1 MDMLTLGHFGDHKR
15 FEGLIELRWK
25 NGTRVYSF
33 CGAMLSSSLLT
44 EEIKMAKTV
53 TSKERKKSGTKS
65 LKVHAPFKS
74 KELKNV
80 ELVIDTLLECIK
92 TGDIE
97 TFREVLMAHLMTVNK
112 VKLAQKAGIGRR
124 TLYDLIDPNKEFNPE
139 LSTVSAIIQALAA

>member
-1 MDMLTLGHFGDHKR
+1 M
-15 FEGLIELRWK
+15 
-25 NGTRVYSF
+25 
-33 CGAMLSSSLLT
+33 
-44 EEIKMAKTV
+44 
-53 TSKERKKSGTKS
+53 KS

-74 KELKNV
+74 KELKDV

>member
-1 MDMLTLGHFGDHKR
+1 
-15 FEGLIELRWK
+15 
-25 NGTRVYSF
+25 
-33 CGAMLSSSLLT
+33 
-44 EEIKMAKTV
+44 MAKTV
-53 TSKERKKSGTKS
+53 TSKEHKKLGTKS
-65 LKVHAPFKS
+65 LKAHAPFKS
-74 KELKNV
+74 KELKDV

>member
-1 MDMLTLGHFGDHKR
+1 MLTLGHFGDHKR

-33 CGAMLSSSLLT
+33 MWGDAIVIALNGG
-44 EEIKMAKTV
+44 IKMAKIV
-53 TSKERKKSGTKS
+53 TSKEQKKSGTKS
-65 LKVHAPFKS
+65 LKAHVPFKS
-74 KELKNV
+74 RELKEVN
-80 ELVIDTLLECIK
+80 LVIDTLLDCIK

-124 TLYDLIDPNKEFNPE
+124 TLYDLIDPKKEFNPE
-139 LSTVSAIIQALAA
+139 LSTISALIQALAA